1 MNAHGQTTA
10 KVHVKTFLEAIGAN
24 RALIPKNL
32 ISSRGGVLH
41 QLNNGIF
48 FWVSHSKQNS
58 LEIIICKR

>member
-1 MNAHGQTTA
+1 MNAHCQTTA
-10 KVHVKTFLEAIGAN
+10 KVHVKTFLEAIGAH

>member
-1 MNAHGQTTA
+1 MNAHFQTTA
-10 KVHVKTFLEAIGAN
+10 KVHVKTFLEAIGA
-24 RALIPKNL
+24 
-32 ISSRGGVLH
+32 H